1 MWNLVQCA
9 VQGRGHIMADIP
21 CQDKTYVYHEN
32 GTTVIALA
40 DGAGSA
46 KMSHYGAE
54 YITKYICLDFTR
66 NFQHY
71 FQNPNG
77 AAVKTELIEHIRNQL
92 HELAKKLDC
101 QFCDLASTLLLA
113 AVNGENYILLHIGDG
128 VIGYSKNGE
137 LKVASYPE
145 NGEFVNTT
153 VFTTSKD
160 ALQTMKLIK
169 GNLGA
174 IDGFLLMSDGT
185 EAGLYNKR
193 KKTLAKVISR
203 LMQNAS
209 EIEASAMNLQL
220 EKSFSEVVRNVT
232 TDDCSI
238 AMMVEDS
245 NRFPGYKNLTPDEKL
260 DCLQI
265 NKNSTAPIRQSK
277 KYDLIL
283 DFLQTP
289 RSLQMISRKIHL
301 KPKYTRKH
309 LQKLFDLNFIEKQG
323 NFYHTIVIMDKS
335 NTADYNKKQ

>member
-9 VQGRGHIMADIP
+9 VQGRGHIKADIP
-21 CQDKTYVYHEN
+21 CQDKTYVYQEN

-54 YITKYICLDFTR
+54 YVTQYICLEFTR

-71 FQNPNG
+71 FQNPDG
-77 AAVKTELIEHIRNQL
+77 AAVKMELLEHIRNQL
-92 HELAKKLDC
+92 HELAKELEC
-101 QFCDLASTLLLA
+101 QFCDLASTLLVA
-113 AVNGENYILLHIGDG
+113 AVNDGNYILLHIGDG
-128 VIGYSKNGE
+128 VIGYSKDGE

-160 ALQTMKLIK
+160 ALRTMKIMK
-169 GNLGA
+169 GKLGT

-203 LMQNAS
+203 LMQTAT
-209 EIEASAMNLQL
+209 EIETSAMNSQL
-220 EKSFSEVVRNVT
+220 EDSFSEVVRNAT

-245 NRFPGYKNLTPDEKL
+245 NRFPGYKNLTLDEKL

-283 DFLQTP
+283 DCLQTP
-289 RSLQMISRKIHL
+289 QSLQMISRKIHL
-301 KPKYTRKH
+301 KPKYTKKH
-309 LQKLFDLNFIEKQG
+309 LQKLFDLNFIEKQ
-323 NFYHTIVIMDKS
+323 NNLYRTIVILDKS
-335 NTADYNKKQ
+335 DDAEYN